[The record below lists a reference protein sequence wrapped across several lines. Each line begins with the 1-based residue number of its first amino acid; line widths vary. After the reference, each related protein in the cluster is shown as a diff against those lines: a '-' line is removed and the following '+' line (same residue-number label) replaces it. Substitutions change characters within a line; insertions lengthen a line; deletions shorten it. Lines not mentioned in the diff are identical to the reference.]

1 MRLHLLCIGA
11 ANRLMSIALV
21 SDPVLGATRAR
32 LMLTSDLPDAADAA
46 DAVDNERSANEP
58 TPKELVRPPSALPF
72 HLRRPFSSATQALLI
87 LTSHV
92 CIVSPLQLFIS
103 SHHVVL

>member
-1 MRLHLLCIGA
+1 
-11 ANRLMSIALV
+11 MSIALV
-21 SDPVLGATRAR
+21 SGLVLGATRAR
-32 LMLTSDLPDAADAA
+32 LVLTSGTMDFLADAA
-46 DAVDNERSANEP
+46 DTSPAADDDRYADEP